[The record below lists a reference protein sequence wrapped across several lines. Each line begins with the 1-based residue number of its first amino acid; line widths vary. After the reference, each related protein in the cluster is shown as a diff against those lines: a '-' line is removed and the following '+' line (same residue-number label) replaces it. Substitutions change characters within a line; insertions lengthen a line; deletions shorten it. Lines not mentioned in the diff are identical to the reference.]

1 MGALL
6 SAAEAAGFEVPIM
19 ADRSIPAQQNFP
31 TAKSEWL
38 FLVAATSRLRDLLP
52 LIPAVLAAL
61 SENQPGRVEII
72 S

>member
-1 MGALL
+1 L
-6 SAAEAAGFEVPIM
+6 SAAEAAGFDVRIM

-38 FLVAATSRLRDLLP
+38 FLIAGTNRLRDLVP
-52 LIPAVLAAL
+52 IPAVLAVL
-61 SENQPGRVEII
+61 NEIQPGRVEIV

>member
-1 MGALL
+1 
-6 SAAEAAGFEVPIM
+6 
-19 ADRSIPAQQNFP
+19 
-31 TAKSEWL
+31 L